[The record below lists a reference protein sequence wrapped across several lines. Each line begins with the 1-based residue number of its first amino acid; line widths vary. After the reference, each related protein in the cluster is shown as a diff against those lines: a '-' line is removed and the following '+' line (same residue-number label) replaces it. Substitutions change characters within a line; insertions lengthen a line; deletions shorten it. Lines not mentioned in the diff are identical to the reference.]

1 METAPERPKNFDPL
15 QHCLD
20 CLTVEEEKASVKSS
34 NSTAVSVQSSES
46 IMKRNG
52 VEEENCFHSTE
63 ESMRAHEAEVKKTK
77 AEKDR
82 IAAEQMV
89 ADYDNDAGV
98 FVALDKADSDEE
110 EEEAA
115 METTAPEGPSS
126 LNGTGAVP
134 PGAVDASSEEEQPSA
149 LELLE
154 QMRTVLEAESTKSG
168 EKDIQIVELEAK
180 LTELEATNQ
189 QLMEDVASKAQD
201 CAQARDHLAT
211 KGKQFDYLRIAV
223 LAAAKAVVTGPPM
236 TSTTTQAE

>member
-34 NSTAVSVQSSES
+34 NSTVASVQSSES

-98 FVALDKADSDEE
+98 FAALDKADSDEE

-134 PGAVDASSEEEQPSA
+134 PGAVDASEETELSS

-154 QMRTVLEAESTKSG
+154 TMRTVLEAESTKSG

-236 TSTTTQAE
+236 TSTTTTAE